1 MIKLVCIPAYNEE
14 NVIGEMVKRSLA
26 HADRVIVCDDGST
39 DSTAKIAKQNG
50 ATVISHKKNQGY
62 GASII
67 TLFERARQEDADI
80 MITIDGDGQHDP
92 DQIPLL
98 INTLQENNVDVVIG
112 SRFLDKS
119 SNTPG
124 YRKQGIK
131 IITSA
136 ANFGADFKVSD
147 AQSGFRAYSKNAIK
161 SIHPTETGMAVSTEI
176 LLKISNKGLALA
188 EVPITVSYNG
198 DTSTQSPV
206 PHGIAVLMNTLKF
219 ISVKHPIPFYGFPGI
234 ALVIIGSVIGYQFLD
249 AYLNKQV
256 IFLGSL
262 MAAIILFLVGTI
274 LCVTAVIL
282 FSMATLMRERQ

>member
-1 MIKLVCIPAYNEE
+1 MNLVCIPAYNEE
-14 NVIGEMVKRSLA
+14 KAIGDLVRISLK
-26 HADRVIVCDDGST
+26 HADKVIVCDDGST
-39 DSTAKIAKQNG
+39 DSTAKIAKQSG
-50 ATVISHKKNQGY
+50 ATVISHKKNEGY

-67 TLFERARQEDADI
+67 TLFDRARQENADI
-80 MITIDGDGQHDP
+80 MVTIDGDGQHNP
-92 DQIPLL
+92 DQISLL
-98 INTLQENNVDVVIG
+98 LDTLKENSVDVVIG

-119 SNTPG
+119 SSTPG

-136 ANFGADFKVSD
+136 ANFGTDFKVSD
-147 AQSGFRAYSKNAIK
+147 AQSGFRAYSKKAIE
-161 SIHPTETGMAVSTEI
+161 SIHPTEAGMSVSTEI
-176 LLKISNKGLALA
+176 LLKISNKGLSLA

-206 PHGIAVLMNTLKF
+206 PHGVAVLMNTLKF

-234 ALVIIGSVIGYQFLD
+234 ALIITGSVIGYQFLY

-274 LCVTAVIL
+274 LCMTAVIL